1 MVKIAVF
8 FAITVDCLYSHGNS
22 FVPFYQV
29 SRSQSLGKV
38 L

>member
-1 MVKIAVF
+1 MVLIAIF
-8 FAITVDCLYSHGNS
+8 FAITVDSLYSHGNS

-29 SRSQSLGKV
+29 SWSQSLGKV